1 MKRLL
6 MIIAGTAFLIL
17 GAVGV
22 FAPVLPTT
30 PFLLLTAF
38 FYLRGSSRLHA
49 WLMHHR
55 LFGEY
60 IYNYVH
66 FRAIKKRTKIGTI
79 VFLWAMLIFS
89 AVLVANAYV
98 AAVLGVVGIGVT
110 IHLLKLKTLTV
121 QQLADGRARRESS
134 GAGAPEDISRN

>member
-22 FAPVLPTT
+22 FVPVLPTT

-38 FYLRGSSRLHA
+38 FYLRGSARLHA
-49 WLMHHR
+49 WLIYHR
-55 LFGEY
+55 LFGDY

-79 VFLWAMLIFS
+79 VFLWAMLILS
-89 AVLVANAYV
+89 AVLIANPYV
-98 AAVLGVVGIGVT
+98 AAVLCAVGIGVT
-110 IHLLKLKTLTV
+110 VHLLKLKTLTE
-121 QQLADGRARRESS
+121 QQLAAGRTRRETV
-134 GAGAPEDISRN
+134 GAEAPKDIQ

>member
-1 MKRLL
+1 MKRYL
-6 MIIAGTAFLIL
+6 MIAAGTLFFVL

-22 FAPVLPTT
+22 FVPVLPTT

-38 FYLRGSSRLHA
+38 FYLRGSPRLHA

-66 FRAIKKRTKIGTI
+66 FRAIKKHTKIGTLL
-79 VFLWAMLIFS
+79 FLWSMLTLS
-89 AVLVANAYV
+89 AILVDNLHIRIVLA
-98 AAVLGVVGIGVT
+98 VVGIGVT
-110 IHLLKLKTLTV
+110 IHLLKIKTLTEE
-121 QQLADGRARRESS
+121 QATACRERQNSTDAQKPK
-134 GAGAPEDISRN
+134 GAETE

>member
-22 FAPVLPTT
+22 FVPVLPTT

-38 FYLRGSSRLHA
+38 FYLRGSARLHA

-66 FRAIKKRTKIGTI
+66 FRAIKRRTKIGTL
-79 VFLWAMLIFS
+79 VFLWAMLILS
-89 AVLVANAYV
+89 ASLVANVYV
-98 AAVLGVVGIGVT
+98 AAVVGVVGIGVT
-110 IHLLKLKTLTV
+110 VHILKLKTLTE
-121 QQLADGRARRESS
+121 QQQAADRVRRETA
-134 GAGAPEDISRN
+134 GAGAAEDIQ

>member
-79 VFLWAMLIFS
+79 VFLWAMLILS

-134 GAGAPEDISRN
+134 GAGAPEDISSN